1 MLIKNP
7 KNIKSIFDLD
17 TLFDNNEIF
26 KDFIIEIFET
36 SQEIIN
42 ETEQKFGIIFAK
54 ISRNE
59 YLVIDYKILILALLR
74 FLQKIDIEINH
85 IQNEFYKN
93 SKDSILSL
101 LFILGR
107 KNLVYF
113 SNLEKYYTKYK
124 LCISDNNYT
133 YSTKF
138 NGIAIKYPTILK
150 LFSNDKEMIYEFEKL
165 ITRDFI
171 TYKERDKSKECL
183 FFSVEKFSQFNDY
196 FHNN

>member
-1 MLIKNP
+1 MLA

-17 TLFDNNEIF
+17 TLFNDNEIF

-36 SQEIIN
+36 TQEIIN

-59 YLVIDYKILILALLR
+59 YLVMDYKILILALLR
-74 FLQKIDIEINH
+74 FLQKIDIEINY
-85 IQNEFYKN
+85 IQNEFCKN

-101 LFILGR
+101 LFILSR
-107 KNLVYF
+107 KNLIYF

-124 LCISDNNYT
+124 LCVTDDSYNYIM
-133 YSTKF
+133 KF
-138 NGIAIKYPTILK
+138 NGIALKYPIILK
-150 LFSNDKEMIYEFEKL
+150 LFSNNKEMIYEFEKL

-171 TYKERDKSKECL
+171 KYEDRDKSKECL
-183 FFSVEKFSQFNDY
+183 FFSAENFSQFNDY
-196 FHNN
+196 FHNNY